1 MRFDEG
7 DWRKA
12 EIIRVLPHRAYQLK
26 LEDGSTRRRTSRH
39 VTFSSDSE
47 PCTFDLQRRRV
58 ERRANV
64 NRPTT
69 AVSTGRLE

>member
-7 DWRKA
+7 DWHKA
-12 EIIRVLPHRAYQLK
+12 EILRVLPHRAYQLK
-26 LEDGSTRRRTSRH
+26 LEDGSTRRRTLRH
-39 VTFSSDSE
+39 VTFSSE
-47 PCTFDLQRRRV
+47 PPSTFDLQRRRV

-69 AVSTGRLE
+69 AVSNGGHE